1 MKRLKS
7 KSSEMSLRKFI
18 SALFSKDTPR
28 YIKAIVGL
36 ALAYT
41 VFPID
46 FVPDILG
53 VVGFADD
60 AAVLTL
66 LTTIAM
72 TLLENH
78 NNEQMKVAPEAEEI
92 NK

>member
-46 FVPDILG
+46 LFPEILG

-66 LTTIAM
+66 LTTGAL

-78 NNEQMKVAPEAEEI
+78 NKEQMKMAPEAEEI

>member
-46 FVPDILG
+46 FLPDILG
-53 VVGFADD
+53 VVGFVDD

-66 LTTIAM
+66 LTTVAM

-78 NNEQMKVAPEAEEI
+78 NKEQMKMAPEAEEI